1 MYVNYKKKKT
11 KEPGMLQITGENFNI
26 FRSKEIAFM
35 LTMTEDGTNGR
46 K

>member
-1 MYVNYKKKKT
+1 MNYKKKKT
-11 KEPGMLQITGENFNI
+11 KGPGMLQITGENFN
-26 FRSKEIAFM
+26 FLRSKEVAFM